1 MKLRCNNSLF
11 FHKTAFSRKKFGIQ
25 RKVIY
30 FIFSLFFLAGLTL
43 FSNKNFLRPI
53 YATAVSHYEY
63 VFTDGA
69 AYVYDMDNN
78 HALVK
83 TINLPTSGVRG
94 AIVHA
99 DSGMLYVSYG
109 GLSTSTG
116 NGSLLKYN
124 LITDQLVWNIH
135 YTHPVDTVSVTPD
148 GNTLYLAG
156 GEGTTTGLWFIINA
170 SSGQETGN
178 IATPGSGPHNTIVS
192 PDGAKIY
199 MGDASSNYMYVG
211 DTATNTVTKQIGP
224 LNSGAGRPF
233 TINGT
238 QSLIFTTGTTY
249 LGFQVSD
256 INTGQLLYTVPIPRP
271 NPSFN
276 GVHSHGVSLSPDEN
290 ELYVVDGPNGYVHV
304 FDVSQ
309 LPYAA
314 PVLVADIP
322 VTAFSGNESPCP
334 FDCNREGWLQHSMD
348 GRFVYVGDA
357 GDVIS
362 TATKQVVAHLTPLQN
377 TRKMLEVDW
386 QNGIPVAASQT
397 KGIGYITIPK
407 PTPSP
412 TPTPV
417 PGAILAQDTFQRADQ
432 SLWGTASDG
441 QNWGADAAT
450 NSIFTITSNSGQVKN
465 TGTTTYSGVLG
476 PNISDAEVLFTGSL
490 SSYANSNLGSI
501 IRWTDNNNWYKAY
514 IDGGNLVVQ
523 KKVNGTA
530 TTLKTAAFTATG
542 GTNYSLRFQAIGSVL
557 SAKVW
562 QTGQIE
568 PGTWLVTTADTSLT
582 SGRSGLRMLT
592 QGGTAT
598 YTSFTVTSM
607 NTTAPT
613 ATSTPTPSSD
623 PTVTPTITATPT
635 ATPTPTS
642 TPIPTA
648 TPTPMPNPGTIAV
661 DTFQR
666 ANQTFWGTASDGQHW
681 GSDAATNS
689 VFSIVNNTGQVKNT
703 SSTYSSILGTSAINA
718 EVFFTGS
725 MSSYTNANLGAVLR
739 WTDNNNWYKIHL
751 DGSSLVLQKKIAGTV
766 TTLSSTPYT
775 AAAGINYSIHFQV
788 IGSTLHAK
796 AWVTGQSE
804 PANWMITGND
814 TSLQS
819 GFCGLRTLPQ
829 TGTATYTSFSAN
841 SL

>member
-1 MKLRCNNSLF
+1 MESRFLKKKFSL
-11 FHKTAFSRKKFGIQ
+11 RKKICFS
-25 RKVIY
+25 
-30 FIFSLFFLAGLTL
+30 IFFLFFLLSGLIL
-43 FSNKNFLRPI
+43 SSNKNILRPI
-53 YATAVSHYEY
+53 YAETVSHYEY
-63 VFTDGA
+63 VFPDGA
-69 AYVYDMDNN
+69 IYVYDMDNN

-83 TINLPTSGVRG
+83 TINVPTSGVRG

-99 DSGMLYVSYG
+99 NSGMLYISYG

-124 LITDQLVWNIH
+124 LITDQIVWNVH

-156 GEGTTTGLWFIINA
+156 GEGTTTGFWFIIDANT
-170 SSGQETGN
+170 GQETGN
-178 IATPGSGPHNTIVS
+178 ISTPGSGPHNTIVS
-192 PDGAKIY
+192 PDGVHIY
-199 MGDASSNYMYVG
+199 MGDAGSNYMYMG

-256 INTGQLLYTVPIPRP
+256 INTGQVLFTVPIPRP
-271 NPSFN
+271 NPGFN
-276 GVHSHGVSLSPDEN
+276 GVHSHGISLSPDEN
-290 ELYVVDGPNGYVHV
+290 EVYVVDGPNAYVHV

-314 PVLVADIP
+314 PTLLADIP

-348 GRFVYVGDA
+348 GRFVYVGDS

-362 TATKQVVAHLTPLQN
+362 TATRQVITHLNPLQN

-386 QNGIPVAASQT
+386 QNGVPVAASQT
-397 KGIGYITIPK
+397 KGIGYVTTPK
-407 PTPSP
+407 PTPTP

-417 PGAILAQDTFQRADQ
+417 PGAIFAQDTFQRADQ
-432 SLWGTASDG
+432 SFWGVASDG
-441 QNWGADAAT
+441 QSWGADT
-450 NSIFTITSNSGQVKN
+450 NNSIFSITSNTGQVKN

-476 PNISDAEVLFTGSL
+476 PSVSDAEILFTGSL
-490 SSYANSNLGSI
+490 SSYSNSNLGSI

-514 IDGGNLVVQ
+514 IDGGNLVLQ

-530 TTLKTAAFTATG
+530 TTLKTAAFSATG
-542 GTNYSLRFQAIGSVL
+542 GINYSLRFQVVGSVL

-562 QTGQIE
+562 QTGQTE
-568 PGTWLVTTADTSLT
+568 PGTWALTTTDTSLS
-582 SGRSGLRMLT
+582 SGRSGVRMLT
-592 QGGTAT
+592 QTGTAT
-598 YTSFTVTSM
+598 YTSFTAISINTVTPTVTPTPTISSG
-607 NTTAPT
+607 PT
-613 ATSTPTPSSD
+613 ATPTITSTPTP
-623 PTVTPTITATPT
+623 TATPI
-635 ATPTPTS
+635 PTS
-642 TPIPTA
+642 TPVPTA
-648 TPTPMPNPGTIAV
+648 TLTPTPNPGTIAA

-681 GSDAATNS
+681 GSDAASNA

-703 SSTYSSILGTSAINA
+703 SNTYTGILGTSATNA
-718 EVFFTGS
+718 EVFFSGS

-739 WTDNNNWYKIHL
+739 WVDNNNWYKVHL
-751 DGSSLVLQKKIAGTV
+751 DGSSVVLQKKINGTV
-766 TTLSSTPYT
+766 TTLGSTSFT
-775 AAAGINYSIHFQV
+775 ATAGVNYSVHFQV
-788 IGSTLHAK
+788 IGTTLHAK
-796 AWVTGQSE
+796 VWITGQSE
-804 PANWMITGND
+804 PTNWMVSATD
-814 TSLQS
+814 TALQS
-819 GFCGLRTLPQ
+819 GFCGLRTIPQ
-829 TGTATYTSFSAN
+829 TGTTTYTSFSAIA
-841 SL
+841 L